1 MPYVASFSTRG
12 SSGHP
17 IGQQGTL
24 KGDQRSRHILNPRTA
39 AERSVTSK
47 TPVDHGGIYAAA
59 LAQTHCSEH
68 EYKESNTD
76 SSLIYSLHSLQNL

>member
-17 IGQQGTL
+17 IGQQGTRR
-24 KGDQRSRHILNPRTA
+24 RSEVSAHPARTA